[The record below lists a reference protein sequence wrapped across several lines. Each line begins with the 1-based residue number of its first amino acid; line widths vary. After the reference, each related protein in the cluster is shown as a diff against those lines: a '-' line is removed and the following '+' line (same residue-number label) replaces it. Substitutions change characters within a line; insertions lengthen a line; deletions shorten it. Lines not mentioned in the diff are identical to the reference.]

1 MDREDVIRVIEKAKK
16 IDKSALLINKMI
28 VEFREMIVNY
38 DKAFVSFYSKCDNK
52 LLLLAWYDYINSME
66 VI

>member
-1 MDREDVIRVIEKAKK
+1 MDREDVIRVIEKAKR
-16 IDKSALLINKMI
+16 IDKSAILINKMI
-28 VEFREMIVNY
+28 VEFREMVVEY
-38 DKAFVSFYSKCDNK
+38 DKAFVSFYSKNDKK

>member
-1 MDREDVIRVIEKAKK
+1 MEREDVIRVIEKAKR

-28 VEFREMIVNY
+28 VEFREMVIKY
-38 DKAFVSFYSKCDNK
+38 DKAFVSFYSKNDNK
-52 LLLLAWYDYINSME
+52 LLLLAWYDYINNIE

>member
-28 VEFREMIVNY
+28 VEFREMIVKY
-38 DKAFVSFYSKCDNK
+38 DKAFVSFYSKSDNK